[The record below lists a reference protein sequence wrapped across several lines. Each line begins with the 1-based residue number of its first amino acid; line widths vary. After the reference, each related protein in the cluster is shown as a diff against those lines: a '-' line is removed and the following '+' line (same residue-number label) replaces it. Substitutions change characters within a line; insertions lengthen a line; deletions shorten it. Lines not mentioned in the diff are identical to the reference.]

1 MIAANAAR
9 ASRYH
14 YRSAPHTPDPFSYML
29 RSADSRRRATLAYV
43 APFLAFIGIMA
54 IERVTPLPPQWLYL
68 ARFLIVTAL
77 IGALSWPYLS
87 FRPSAPLASI
97 AIGVAVFVIWVAPD
111 VLFGDNYRHHWL
123 FENSITGSAA
133 SSLALHLKANI
144 GFMLLR
150 SVSSA
155 ILIPILEELFWRGW
169 MMRWLIEKDF
179 LSVPLGKYVPSAF
192 WIVALLF
199 ASEHGPYWE
208 VGLAA
213 GIVYNWWI
221 VRTRNLADCIL
232 AHGITNAVLCV
243 YVLATGQWQYW
254 L

>member
-1 MIAANAAR
+1 MP
-9 ASRYH
+9 
-14 YRSAPHTPDPFSYML
+14 RSIEA
-29 RSADSRRRATLAYV
+29 RRRATIGYI
-43 APFLAFIGIMA
+43 APFLAFVGMMA
-54 IERVTPLPPQWLYL
+54 VERLIPLPPQWLYL
-68 ARFLIVTAL
+68 GRFLIVTSL

-111 VLFGDNYRHHWL
+111 LLFGYRHHWL
-123 FENSITGSAA
+123 FENAFTGAAVSSSAP
-133 SSLALHLKANI
+133 HLKTNI
-144 GFMLLR
+144 GYLLLR
-150 SVSSA
+150 SFFSA
-155 ILIPILEELFWRGW
+155 GAIPILEELFWRGW
-169 MMRWLIEKDF
+169 LMRWMIDNDF
-179 LSVPLGKYVPSAF
+179 LTVPLGKYAPSAF
-192 WIVALLF
+192 WMVALLF

-232 AHGITNAVLCV
+232 AHAVTNAALAA
-243 YVLATGQWQYW
+243 YVVITGQWQYW

>member
-1 MIAANAAR
+1 
-9 ASRYH
+9 
-14 YRSAPHTPDPFSYML
+14 ML

-43 APFLAFIGIMA
+43 APFLAFVGIMA
-54 IERVTPLPPQWLYL
+54 VERAIPLPPQWLYPV
-68 ARFLIVTAL
+68 RFLIVAAL

-97 AIGVAVFVIWVAPD
+97 AIGVAVFAVWVAPD
-111 VLFGDNYRHHWL
+111 VLFGGGYRHHWL
-123 FENSITGSAA
+123 FENPVTGAAA
-133 SSLALHLKANI
+133 STWAPHLKANI

-150 SVSSA
+150 SLSSV

-169 MMRWLIEKDF
+169 MMRWLIESDF
-179 LSVPLGKYVPSAF
+179 LTVPLGKYAPTAF
-192 WIVALLF
+192 WIVVLLF

-213 GIVYNWWI
+213 GIVYNWLI

-232 AHGITNAVLCV
+232 AHSVTNAVLCA

>member
-1 MIAANAAR
+1 MPPPI
-9 ASRYH
+9 
-14 YRSAPHTPDPFSYML
+14 
-29 RSADSRRRATLAYV
+29 DSSRRATAAYI
-43 APFLAFIGIMA
+43 APFLAFVAIMA
-54 IERVTPLPPQWLYL
+54 VERLIPLPPQWLYPVRL
-68 ARFLIVTAL
+68 LIVSAL
-77 IGALSWPYLS
+77 IGAVSWPYLS
-87 FRPSAPLASI
+87 FRPSAPLASV

-111 VLFGDNYRHHWL
+111 VLFGYRHHWL
-123 FENSITGSAA
+123 FENAFTGSAA
-133 SSLALHLKANI
+133 SSLPPHLKANI

-155 ILIPILEELFWRGW
+155 AMIPIVEELFWRGW
-169 MMRWLIEKDF
+169 MMRWLINNNF
-179 LSVPLGKYVPSAF
+179 LKVPLGTYVPSAF

-232 AHGITNAVLCV
+232 AHSITNAVLCA

>member
-1 MIAANAAR
+1 
-9 ASRYH
+9 
-14 YRSAPHTPDPFSYML
+14 ML
-29 RSADSRRRATLAYV
+29 RSIDSRRRATIGYI
-43 APFLAFIGIMA
+43 APFLAFVGMMVV
-54 IERVTPLPPQWLYL
+54 ERLIPLPPQWLYL
-68 ARFLIVTAL
+68 VRFLVVTSL

-87 FRPSAPLASI
+87 FRPSAPLASM

-111 VLFGDNYRHHWL
+111 VLFGYRHHWL

-133 SSLALHLKANI
+133 SSLAPHLKANL

-155 ILIPILEELFWRGW
+155 IMIPILEELFWRGW
-169 MMRWLIEKDF
+169 LMRWLIDSDF
-179 LSVPLGKYVPSAF
+179 LTVPLGKYVPSAF

-232 AHGITNAVLCV
+232 AHAVTNAVLAA
-243 YVLATGQWQYW
+243 YVVVAGQWQYW

>member
-1 MIAANAAR
+1 
-9 ASRYH
+9 
-14 YRSAPHTPDPFSYML
+14 ML
-29 RSADSRRRATLAYV
+29 RSIDSRRRATIGYI
-43 APFLAFIGIMA
+43 APFLAFVGMMA
-54 IERVTPLPPQWLYL
+54 VARLIPLPPQWLYPV
-68 ARFLIVTAL
+68 RFLIVTSL

-87 FRPSAPLASI
+87 FRPSAPLASM

-111 VLFGDNYRHHWL
+111 VLFGYRHHWL

-133 SSLALHLKANI
+133 SSLAPHLKANL

-155 ILIPILEELFWRGW
+155 IMIPILEELFWRGW
-169 MMRWLIEKDF
+169 MMRWLIDSDF
-179 LSVPLGKYVPSAF
+179 LTVPLGKYVPSAF

-232 AHGITNAVLCV
+232 AHAVTNAVLAA
-243 YVLATGQWQYW
+243 YVVVAGQWQYW

>member
-1 MIAANAAR
+1 MIADNDAAR
-9 ASRYH
+9 ASRYY
-14 YRSAPHTPDPFSYML
+14 YRSAPKTPDPFSYML
-29 RSADSRRRATLAYV
+29 HSADSRRRATLAYV
-43 APFLAFIGIMA
+43 APFLAFIVIMA
-54 IERVTPLPPQWLYL
+54 VERVIPLPPQWLYL

-111 VLFGDNYRHHWL
+111 VLFGDSYRHYWL
-123 FENSITGSAA
+123 
-133 SSLALHLKANI
+133 
-144 GFMLLR
+144 
-150 SVSSA
+150 
-155 ILIPILEELFWRGW
+155 LFWRGW
-169 MMRWLIEKDF
+169 MMRWLIDKDF

-192 WIVALLF
+192 WIVVLLF
-199 ASEHGPYWE
+199 ASEHGSYWE

-232 AHGITNAVLCV
+232 AHGITNAILCA